1 MMMMYNRR
9 LLKSGQVSI
18 PKTFQKKLGFKEG
31 DYLFIYQHQK
41 SIIIVNHHA
50 NQNLNQCIF
59 RNGRISIPAEIRKLI
74 GISIETALEIT
85 VPDSQDRII
94 IKVATQ

>member
-1 MMMMYNRR
+1 MYNRR
-9 LLKSGQVSI
+9 LLKTGQVSI
-18 PKTFQKKLGFKEG
+18 PKKFQKILDLKEG
-31 DYLFIYQHQK
+31 DYLFIYKHQK
-41 SIIIVNHHA
+41 SIIIVNHHN
-50 NQNLNQCIF
+50 NQTLNQCIF
-59 RNGRISIPAEIRKLI
+59 RNGRVSIPAEIRKLI